1 MDFIMPASASM
12 PERKSYSP
20 WLLALLLGLAALIH
34 LQSAHAEQAF
44 VVKYIE
50 TNLDKDVYQLNA
62 RIDFRFS
69 DAALNALENGVP
81 LLILY
86 DIQVKQERWY
96 WNKTLADLEQ
106 GYLLLYHALSEKFIL
121 QNLNSGAQE
130 HFSSL
135 DAALDN
141 LGRISHLPLIDAKLL
156 EPGSTYFVRLR
167 AQLDIESLPAPMRP
181 LAYISSEWNLESD
194 WYRWPLNR

>member
-1 MDFIMPASASM
+1 MPASAS
-12 PERKSYSP
+12 PPDPRTRRLRLLVLLLG
-20 WLLALLLGLAALIH
+20 LLALLP
-34 LQSAHAEQAF
+34 LQTLRAEHAF
-44 VVKYIE
+44 VVKSME
-50 TNLDKDVYQLNA
+50 TNLVDGVYQLDA

-96 WNKTLADLEQ
+96 WNRTLADLEQ

-130 HFSSL
+130 HYASL
-135 DAALDN
+135 DAALDD
-141 LGRISHLPLIDAKLL
+141 LGRISRLPLIDAKLL
-156 EPGSTYFVRLR
+156 EPDASYFVRLR
-167 AQLDIESLPAPMRP
+167 AHLDIESLPAPMRP
-181 LAYISSEWNLESD
+181 LAYISSEWDLDSD
-194 WYRWPLNR
+194 WYRWPLNP